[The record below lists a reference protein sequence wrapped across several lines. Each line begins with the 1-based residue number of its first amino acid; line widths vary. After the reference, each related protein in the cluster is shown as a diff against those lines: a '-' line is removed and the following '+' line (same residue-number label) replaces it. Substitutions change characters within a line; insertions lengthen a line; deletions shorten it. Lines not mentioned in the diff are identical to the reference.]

1 MVCALFVMIVI
12 VLVLL
17 RETLCLSSFMKKRLV
32 FFSQKTKS
40 FRSHWPTL
48 KTSRDI
54 NSNEP
59 RKKNDI
65 NRDIS
70 SVCITRA
77 RLVSFYSLLCTSRER
92 QRRSILAFSL
102 VFFVCVWEKCFTC
115 WRRRISISKDVKHNA
130 LLYYDRDSIHTYI
143 REKETDD
150 LRVIT
155 TRNKRMFG
163 TNTDDTNAT
172 MVRRAQPGLV
182 LCCLCAT
189 SISPNPTGMCVE
201 CIKTRVDITEGIQKQ
216 CSVIHCNQC
225 ARYLQPPKHWI
236 RADLESKE
244 LLTFCIKR
252 VKGLNKVKLV
262 DAGFVWTEPHSKRLK
277 TKLTVQ
283 KEVLNGAILQQSFVV
298 EYVVEWNMCDACARA
313 AANADQWQACV
324 QVRQKVEHKRTFL
337 FLEQLILK
345 HSMEVNAIGV
355 KSQPDGLD
363 FYYGHRSHGLKMV
376 DFIGSVLP
384 IRSRNDKQLVSHDA
398 NDNTYNYRFTLMVE
412 IVPMCREDLVCL
424 PPKTSK
430 SFGGIGPVVL
440 CTRVG
445 SSMQFTETHTLRRV
459 WLNSEQYW
467 RYPFVAVAN
476 SKQLCEYIVLDLEI
490 VNGNEWEQNG
500 GDYGLGENRSQL
512 FNGSQFGGNASTIG
526 GKQRRANRKNL
537 LADVTVARS
546 RDFGTNDITFFTRT
560 HLGSVLKVGDTALG
574 YDLTNVQISDE
585 SFDSYVEKVG
595 ESRIPDVVLVKK
607 SYAEKRKKR
616 RDRGYRRA
624 WELKRM
630 DINEEEETN
639 KKDDA
644 EKRMQDEELFMQ
656 ELEEDFEG
664 RAQIN
669 VYKKKNEDLDA
680 VIRANQNALANDTD
694 DEDDDENDEIP
705 EIKLEELL
713 DDMKLSDVEE
723 EEEEEEMEMEIH

>member
-1 MVCALFVMIVI
+1 M
-12 VLVLL
+12 LL
-17 RETLCLSSFMKKRLV
+17 RIWRRQPPEL
-32 FFSQKTKS
+32 FFCRGDT
-40 FRSHWPTL
+40 H
-48 KTSRDI
+48 
-54 NSNEP
+54 N
-59 RKKNDI
+59 
-65 NRDIS
+65 
-70 SVCITRA
+70 TRA
-77 RLVSFYSLLCTSRER
+77 Y
-92 QRRSILAFSL
+92 IYIYI
-102 VFFVCVWEKCFTC
+102 
-115 WRRRISISKDVKHNA
+115 RRID
-130 LLYYDRDSIHTYI
+130 
-143 REKETDD
+143 
-150 LRVIT
+150 
-155 TRNKRMFG
+155 MFG
-163 TNTDDTNAT
+163 TNGNPS
-172 MVRRAQPGLV
+172 MNPRAQPGHV
-182 LCCLCAT
+182 LCCMCAT
-189 SISPNPTGMCVE
+189 AISPNPTGMCVE
-201 CIKTRVDITEGIQKQ
+201 CIKTQVDITEGIQKQ

-225 ARYLQPPKHWI
+225 GRYLQPPKHWI

-262 DAGFVWTEPHSKRLK
+262 DAGFIWTEPHSKRLK

-363 FYYGHRSHGLKMV
+363 FYYAHRSHGLKMV

-445 SSMQFTETHTLRRV
+445 SSMQFTEMHTLRRV

-467 RYPFVAVAN
+467 RCPFVAMAN

-500 GDYGLGENRSQL
+500 DDGYGENRSQL
-512 FNGSQFGGNASTIG
+512 FNGSQFGGNASTTG

-574 YDLTNVQISDE
+574 YDLTNVQISDD

-630 DINEEEETN
+630 DIHEDEETN
-639 KKDDA
+639 KKDDVDR
-644 EKRMQDEELFMQ
+644 RMQDEELFMQ

-680 VIRANQNALANDTD
+680 VIRANQNALANETD
-694 DEDDDENDEIP
+694 DEDDEDDEIP
-705 EIKLEELL
+705 EIKLEEML

-723 EEEEEEMEMEIH
+723 EEEEEMDDEMEH

>member
-1 MVCALFVMIVI
+1 
-12 VLVLL
+12 
-17 RETLCLSSFMKKRLV
+17 
-32 FFSQKTKS
+32 
-40 FRSHWPTL
+40 
-48 KTSRDI
+48 
-54 NSNEP
+54 
-59 RKKNDI
+59 
-65 NRDIS
+65 
-70 SVCITRA
+70 
-77 RLVSFYSLLCTSRER
+77 
-92 QRRSILAFSL
+92 
-102 VFFVCVWEKCFTC
+102 
-115 WRRRISISKDVKHNA
+115 
-130 LLYYDRDSIHTYI
+130 
-143 REKETDD
+143 
-150 LRVIT
+150 
-155 TRNKRMFG
+155 MFG

-500 GDYGLGENRSQL
+500 GDDGLGENRSQL

-723 EEEEEEMEMEIH
+723 EEEEEMEMEIH

>member
-1 MVCALFVMIVI
+1 MQVTGGGEF
-12 VLVLL
+12 
-17 RETLCLSSFMKKRLV
+17 
-32 FFSQKTKS
+32 
-40 FRSHWPTL
+40 PYL
-48 KTSRDI
+48 KTS
-54 NSNEP
+54 NTP
-59 RKKNDI
+59 
-65 NRDIS
+65 
-70 SVCITRA
+70 TRA
-77 RLVSFYSLLCTSRER
+77 YITIGIAYAHIFE
-92 QRRSILAFSL
+92 
-102 VFFVCVWEKCFTC
+102 
-115 WRRRISISKDVKHNA
+115 RRRQTIFESDNNCN
-130 LLYYDRDSIHTYI
+130 
-143 REKETDD
+143 
-150 LRVIT
+150 
-155 TRNKRMFG
+155 NKRMFG
-163 TNTDDTNAT
+163 NNTDDTNAT

-500 GDYGLGENRSQL
+500 GDDGLGENRSQL

-680 VIRANQNALANDTD
+680 VIRANQNALANETD

-723 EEEEEEMEMEIH
+723 EEEEEEEEEMEMEIH